1 MKESCDMGA
10 VGDVLVVSVALEVA
24 EMWHVAGGTEGWGAG
39 PYGVGMGSG
48 NMAAMYGSRPPCG
61 AP

>member
-1 MKESCDMGA
+1 MGA